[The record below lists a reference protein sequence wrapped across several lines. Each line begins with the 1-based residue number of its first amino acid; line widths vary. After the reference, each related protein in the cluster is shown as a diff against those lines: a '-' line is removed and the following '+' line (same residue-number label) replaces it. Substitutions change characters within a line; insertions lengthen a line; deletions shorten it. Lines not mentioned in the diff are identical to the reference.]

1 MIALIAASSVSFV
14 VLVLISIDR
23 ADFGSVYINQTGLLA
38 FPFSS
43 FANDGILNDPQNSA
57 IDGLRQLARAKTSRT
72 SDSNGNVDG
81 KNANAIFVTFPEN
94 KKSGTIGES
103 KSKNLFGSDRL
114 SQSGQT
120 SFTNKSQAA
129 SESLGQVKAQSEAIF
144 VLETQRK
151 NKNVLITSCTVVL
164 NETAY
169 IVEWIE
175 FMRLQGVE
183 RFVIYDD
190 GSTDNISMLPEFYR
204 QHDPTVEVIVL
215 PAVFSG
221 PVKSGWSYVDQK
233 RNLQH
238 CLDTFKNSTEWILV
252 SDADEFIYSPTYGSL
267 RNVTVRADEM
277 GIERNMTVSNIY
289 FHCVRFGTGGQ
300 KRRFH
305 NALSQTSSGEIA
317 YTNGCGVELI
327 VDHIY
332 RGRFHVHEDGGPAPA
347 YCEKPLH
354 FDLHCNHGFGKSM
367 FRARDVLIPDVHTPA
382 EFREDVEDK
391 SKYRTH
397 DLGFCN
403 HYYIRSREDVEKK
416 ANNVQPS
423 KYAPGMYMTY
433 FDATDEAVYG
443 RFNSPHGLARKVV
456 ALWLFHDFAFEN
468 LFA

>member
-1 MIALIAASSVSFV
+1 M
-14 VLVLISIDR
+14 
-23 ADFGSVYINQTGLLA
+23 
-38 FPFSS
+38 
-43 FANDGILNDPQNSA
+43 
-57 IDGLRQLARAKTSRT
+57 
-72 SDSNGNVDG
+72 
-81 KNANAIFVTFPEN
+81 
-94 KKSGTIGES
+94 
-103 KSKNLFGSDRL
+103 
-114 SQSGQT
+114 
-120 SFTNKSQAA
+120 
-129 SESLGQVKAQSEAIF
+129 KAQSEAIF

-151 NKNVLITSCTVVL
+151 NKIVLITSCTVVL

-221 PVKSGWSYVDQK
+221 PVKSGWSYEDQK

-317 YTNGCGVELI
+317 YTNGCGIELI